1 MWWELLIGI
10 VVAGFVLEMIEERW
24 FSRKV
29 HIDLSVMRRYVY
41 SGHRW
46 DALRGNWQA

>member
-10 VVAGFVLEMIEERW
+10 LVAGFVFEMIEERW

-29 HIDLSVMRRYVY
+29 RKDLSIMRRHVH
-41 SGHRW
+41 SGRRW
-46 DALRGNWQA
+46 DALRGNCQV